1 MTPLSRTTAAIG
13 VAGGF
18 AHVLVVGTLLSYFDY
33 QVFRPTLSLV
43 LLAPGV
49 FFLGA
54 FPLVVSVRT
63 RLLIPGGGFLALA
76 TAVVVAEVTT
86 PAPQKV
92 GELGGHAIV
101 DGPFYALQYAGS
113 WYSWLSLL
121 FVAGV
126 VEFAIR
132 RGYAIGDDRLRHL
145 PDLPLSSDRLGTVV
159 VVCSA
164 VVGTAIVGL
173 LVAGNLWD
181 SILGYAIGFAAAA
194 AATAVPVVAL
204 LARGLVA
211 PLVLYCLVIT
221 NTSRVHVF
229 ADPDGLSMVFLGV
242 MAGVFAIAAVIEW
255 LGRSQ
260 LLGWDGGRFAAE
272 VRLGQ

>member
-1 MTPLSRTTAAIG
+1 MIG
-13 VAGGF
+13 TLGGLG
-18 AHVLVVGTLLSYFDY
+18 HLLVVGVLLWQFDY
-33 QVFRPTLSLV
+33 HVFRSTTELLV
-43 LLAPGV
+43 LVPGV
-49 FFLGA
+49 FVLGA
-54 FPLVVSVRT
+54 LPVALSTHT
-63 RLLIPGGGFLALA
+63 RLVAPGGGFLALVA
-76 TAVVVAEVTT
+76 SVVIAEVAT

-101 DGPFYALQYAGS
+101 DGPFYALQYADS
-113 WYSWLSLL
+113 WYLWLSLL
-121 FVAGV
+121 FVTGV

-181 SILGYAIGFAAAA
+181 SIPGYAIGFAAAT

-221 NTSRVHVF
+221 NTARVHVF

-242 MAGVFAIAAVIEW
+242 MVGVFAIAAVVEW

-272 VRLGQ
+272 ARLGQ